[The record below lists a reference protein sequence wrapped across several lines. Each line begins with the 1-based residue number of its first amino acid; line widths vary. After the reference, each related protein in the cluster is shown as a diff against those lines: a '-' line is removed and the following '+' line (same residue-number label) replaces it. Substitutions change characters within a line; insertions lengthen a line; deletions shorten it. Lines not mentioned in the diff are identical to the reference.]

1 MWLDTLG
8 ATLLCAGAFFCLA
21 AAVGV
26 VRFPDIMTRLH
37 AATKPQV
44 FGLNL
49 VLVGVM
55 VTLRTAEVVALGLLT
70 VGLQIITAP
79 VSGHML
85 ARSAYRTG
93 QWDSGTAVQDDLAR
107 DLAEAGFVRPPE
119 QGVEDSSADR
129 PR

>member
-1 MWLDTLG
+1 MWLDILG

-44 FGLNL
+44 FGLIL

-70 VGLQIITAP
+70 IGLQIITAP